1 MKLNQLRQLIKEELK
16 EIQQEGYTPIDE
28 IGKFFVVKKPKGKMF
43 KELMEMD
50 NSRLT
55 FDIQKLVNDEIIFI
69 TLPGDGKGGIAK
81 KQNWSGDCSVLTLLN
96 ITDEELKLNPWREE
110 AMKRQLPK
118 CIPYVQN
125 SQNKWSKEKYL
136 QVIDS
141 IIEKKKEMCNW
152 SEEKYLQVI
161 DSIEMKKKEIND
173 YVIKK

>member
-81 KQNWSGDCSVLTLLN
+81 EQNWPGDCSVLTLLN
-96 ITDEELKLNPWREE
+96 ITDKELKLNPWREE
-110 AMKRQLPK
+110 AMKRQLPE

-136 QVIDS
+136 QVINS
-141 IIEKKKEMCNW
+141 IK
-152 SEEKYLQVI
+152 
-161 DSIEMKKKEIND
+161 MKKKEIND